1 MPEITLLDYEV
12 FEALKAELGRGSDVD
27 STPFSEAVL
36 GYGFLAGEEKKSPL
50 KFVLLCHP
58 TSGENIRELIKYAFS
73 KKPLKFSG
81 SEIEVL
87 IHSSGP
93 TDELLHAMTIIKEE
107 WAKDE
112 PRLNDRDLSEWV
124 QISLGQ
130 TLRQV
135 VLNEH
140 RKIVLPSYL
149 LRYTPFTSPNLII
162 LRAALSQIHYL
173 HQSGNLSD
181 EFEQRTVS
189 AKMSE
194 ISRWSSFSRTSIYRL
209 LYEDPRSRW
218 LVDVENKGAYQNEQ
232 GQHVS
237 QPNQYLLQPIQLTP
251 GDATDLLKYL
261 ETHKDEWQSV
271 DDCLIALAKIEPR
284 KILAYPYRLPQDKDL
299 SQPASVLSLLQQ
311 HFGLFDLNAERLALI
326 DKVRDNL
333 IGRDFITIPWYV
345 LRNLLPVYGSSII
358 TLYMMCQP
366 LLFKQ
371 GGIQRDTFWLPGGE
385 DTLIAWTN
393 DRSLAKYFPKAN
405 AKGRGRPSGE
415 EGSSDSAWRKGKRE
429 LLSDFFLRV
438 ETRKDRHGLTQW
450 KVQVHDYPVLH
461 NDELLIS
468 NLYQIIA
475 NLNRQG
481 KLSSLLT
488 LFEQDVLSDTKT
500 TGRLML
506 DRLYRATL
514 NKDESQSLSLIANTL
529 FSNLETPE
537 NVVISDF
544 ETPANRLISIFET
557 PVQQVISENATPA
570 AVLFS
575 VFETYIKILYM
586 IKDSI
591 KMIKNANL
599 PQDSGEPGIH
609 DKPERVE
616 GWDFEQIL
624 HSVKPELQNK
634 IIQDPTKQ
642 SVFLAW
648 LIQACLK
655 SRVQQ
660 PLNFALSKT
669 VQGDTSPDLAAVR
682 LTRQSPMSLLS
693 VLVMFQTDPNRIS
706 FQKDPSIRTMAS
718 DIQQLLMGEESQK
731 QPILIQRLLDSL
743 AY

>member
-12 FEALKAELGRGSDVD
+12 FEALKTELGRGSDAC

-36 GYGFLAGEEKKSPL
+36 GYGFLTGEEKKPPIN
-50 KFVLLCHP
+50 FVLLCHP
-58 TSGENIRELIKYAFS
+58 SSGEYIRELTERVFS
-73 KKPLKFSG
+73 EKPFIFSG
-81 SEIEVL
+81 SEIK
-87 IHSSGP
+87 ISIRSSWP
-93 TDELLHAMTIIKEE
+93 TDELLHAITLIKEE
-107 WAKDE
+107 WGKDE
-112 PRLNDRDLSEWV
+112 PGLNGRDLSEWV

-232 GQHVS
+232 GQHIS

-251 GDATDLLKYL
+251 GDATDLIEYL
-261 ETHKDEWQSV
+261 ETHKDEWQNV

-284 KILAYPYRLPQDKDL
+284 KILAYPYRLPQDGDL

-333 IGRDFITIPWYV
+333 ISRDFITIPWYV
-345 LRNLLPVYGSSII
+345 LRNLLPEYGASII

-366 LLFKQ
+366 LLFRQ

-385 DTLIAWTN
+385 ETLIAWTN

-450 KVQVHDYPVLH
+450 KVQVHDYPILH
-461 NDELLIS
+461 NDEVLIA
-468 NLYQIIA
+468 NLYKIIA
-475 NLNRQG
+475 NLNQQG

-488 LFEQDVLSDTKT
+488 LFDREVFTDSKAS
-500 TGRLML
+500 GRLIL
-506 DRLYRATL
+506 DCLYRATL
-514 NKDESQSLSLIANTL
+514 NKDESQSLSLITQVL
-529 FSNLETPE
+529 FSNIETPE
-537 NVVISDF
+537 DIVISDF
-544 ETPANRLISIFET
+544 ETPVSRLISIFET
-557 PVQQVISENATPA
+557 PVQQIISENATPA

-575 VFETYIKILYM
+575 VFETYLNILYM

-591 KMIKNANL
+591 KMIKNTNL
-599 PQDSGEPGIH
+599 PQDSIEPGFH

-616 GWDFEQIL
+616 GWNYQQIL
-624 HSVKPELQNK
+624 RSVKPELQNK
-634 IIQDPTKQ
+634 IIQDPTRQ

-648 LIQACLK
+648 LIQSCLN

-660 PLNFALSKT
+660 PLNLALSKMD
-669 VQGDTSPDLAAVR
+669 QGETSPDLAALR
-682 LTRQSPMSLLS
+682 LSRQSPVSLLS
-693 VLVMFQTDPNRIS
+693 ILVMVQTDPNRIS
-706 FQKDPSIRTMAS
+706 FQKDPTTRTVAS
-718 DIQQLLMGEESQK
+718 DIQQLLMGEDSQK
-731 QPILIQRLLDSL
+731 QPLLIQRLMDSL